1 MNNDFHSQ
9 NDIDNQGQQQ
19 ARSFSKPIVI
29 GGSVLLVIIVALG
42 ALIFM
47 QNQKLDEAVLRTQ
60 ELELENQQ
68 LELSNQYEEL
78 SSSFQQHEGQMMLF
92 NNDSIRAEYEAAKNR
107 VEELTAELKRRDRL
121 SSQRIAELQ
130 KEIDTLREIMK
141 HYVEQIKEL
150 NQENEAL
157 RSENKTLANQNNR
170 LTSQVESQTAV
181 NRELSQRMELA
192 EKLNVTMAKNS
203 ATSPKPNSS
212 WSHLPL
218 PRTIPLL

>member
-1 MNNDFHSQ
+1 
-9 NDIDNQGQQQ
+9 
-19 ARSFSKPIVI
+19 
-29 GGSVLLVIIVALG
+29 
-42 ALIFM
+42 
-47 QNQKLDEAVLRTQ
+47 
-60 ELELENQQ
+60 
-68 LELSNQYEEL
+68 
-78 SSSFQQHEGQMMLF
+78 MLHF
-92 NNDSIRAEYEAAKNR
+92 NNDSIRSEYEAAKNR

-157 RSENKTLANQNNR
+157 RSENKTLANQNNK

-192 EKLNVTMAKNS
+192 EKLNVTGVSLKGLK
-203 ATSPKPNSS
+203 PKGKEHANTTKANTPRDT
-212 WSHLPL
+212 LPVT
-218 PRTIPLL
+218 RTNPIL

>member
-92 NNDSIRAEYEAAKNR
+92 NNDSIRAEYEAAKT
-107 VEELTAELKRRDRL
+107 EW
-121 SSQRIAELQ
+121 
-130 KEIDTLREIMK
+130 
-141 HYVEQIKEL
+141 
-150 NQENEAL
+150 
-157 RSENKTLANQNNR
+157 
-170 LTSQVESQTAV
+170 
-181 NRELSQRMELA
+181 
-192 EKLNVTMAKNS
+192 KNL
-203 ATSPKPNSS
+203 
-212 WSHLPL
+212 LPS
-218 PRTIPLL
+218 